1 LSSLL
6 LLKLLLVPALIAGIT
21 LAGRR
26 WGPAVAGWLSA
37 FPVVS
42 APVLFFIAL
51 EQGAGFAAM
60 AAGATLS
67 AVLAILVFGIVY
79 CRAALRL
86 GWIGCLACSLPAY
99 AATVLLLDRWA
110 PPLLLSAVVVPT
122 ALLLAPRL
130 YPLPPVMVAP
140 LRKARGDLAWR
151 MLAGAVLVLT
161 VTGFAAPL
169 GARLSG
175 LLAMFPVMAT
185 VLAVFSQR
193 QAGAGFAIRLLR
205 GMVYGYWAFAGFC
218 LVLSLALPAF
228 GIGTAFALALA
239 VAVGLQALARLL
251 QARAVARGSIGMSSR
266 R

>member
-1 LSSLL
+1 MTAILA
-6 LLKLLLVPALIAGIT
+6 LKLLLVPALIAGIT

-86 GWIGCLACSLPAY
+86 GWVGCLACSLPAY
-99 AATVLLLDRWA
+99 AASVTLLDHWA
-110 PPLLLSAVVVPT
+110 PPLLLSALVVPA

-130 YPLPPVMVAP
+130 YPPPPVMVAP
-140 LRKARGDLAWR
+140 LRKARGDLVWR

-161 VTGFAAPL
+161 VTGFAASL

-193 QAGAGFAIRLLR
+193 RAGAAFTVRLLR

-218 LVLSLALPAF
+218 LSLALTLPRLPLAA
-228 GIGTAFALALA
+228 AFAVALVIA
-239 VAVGLQALARLL
+239 ISIQALSLSRTALTARS
-251 QARAVARGSIGMSSR
+251 ADPA
-266 R
+266 